1 MRHGILRERCQSHP
15 RRIPGCL
22 TVSQL
27 AAQLGVAP
35 YWIYDRIYNGT
46 IAIERDAK
54 TGLYLFPDGPETLR
68 AFQKLKAGKVDRLTS
83 VPRLAC

>member
-1 MRHGILRERCQSHP
+1 M
-15 RRIPGCL
+15 
-22 TVSQL
+22 SQL

-35 YWIYDRIYNGT
+35 YWIYNRIYNGT
-46 IAIERDAK
+46 IAIELDAK

-68 AFQKLKAGKVDRLTS
+68 AFQKLKAGKVDRLTP